1 MFVSL
6 SAADG
11 GAGVGLE
18 GYVCVTLRCGRRCGC
33 IHGYNNTLGKQ
44 LSNSLSE
51 YDQLRTAPVTMNSD
65 S

>member
-1 MFVSL
+1 MERRRQRQQQQQQQQQQQTPVSTQP
-6 SAADG
+6 AASS
-11 GAGVGLE
+11 
-18 GYVCVTLRCGRRCGC
+18 T
-33 IHGYNNTLGKQ
+33 GYNNTLGKQ